1 MKRECNHGGR
11 KSYDLK
17 KKKSKI
23 LVGMKEAKNIDFENN
38 INNV

>member
-1 MKRECNHGGR
+1 MKRKCNHGR

-23 LVGMKEAKNIDFENN
+23 MVGMKESKSIDFENN
-38 INNV
+38 VNNV